1 MTAWIYAESQLWSR
15 IAAWFASLKSEFV
28 LNFITKNR
36 WRMLLNGLGSTLL
49 ITLFSCLMGIAI
61 GVIVSI
67 IRSTWDKTGSEMRPG
82 FSRGLLRVLNRIA
95 VIYLTVI
102 RGTPVVIQ
110 LMIAY
115 YVIFAFSSNGVLV
128 ATLAF
133 GLNSGAYVAE
143 IFRGGIMSIDKGQ
156 FEAGRSL
163 GFNYVQTM
171 AYIVVPQ
178 VIKNVLPALANEFIS
193 LLKET
198 SVAGYVTVADLTYAG
213 NRIRGATFSPFMPL
227 IAVALIYLVLVM
239 FFTKLVSL
247 LERRLRNS
255 DH

>member
-1 MTAWIYAESQLWSR
+1 
-15 IAAWFASLKSEFV
+15 
-28 LNFITKNR
+28 
-36 WRMLLNGLGSTLL
+36 
-49 ITLFSCLMGIAI
+49 MGIAI
-61 GVIVSI
+61 GVVVSI
-67 IRSTWDKTGSEMRPG
+67 VRSTWDKAGADMRPG

-213 NRIRGATFSPFMPL
+213 NRIRGVTFSPFMPL

>member
-1 MTAWIYAESQLWSR
+1 MPACSC
-15 IAAWFASLKSEFV
+15 IAAWFAGIKSEFV

-36 WRMLLNGLGSTLL
+36 WRMLLNGLGTTLL

-61 GVIVSI
+61 GVVVSI
-67 IRSTWDKTGSEMRPG
+67 VRSTWDKAGADMRPG
-82 FSRGLLRVLNRIA
+82 FSRGLLRGLNRIA

-213 NRIRGATFSPFMPL
+213 NRIRGVTYSAFMPL
-227 IAVALIYLVLVM
+227 IAVALIYLLLVV
-239 FFTKLVSL
+239 FLTHLVGK
-247 LERRLRNS
+247 LERRLRQGDNR
-255 DH
+255 